1 MRVKEAYY
9 EWLEEVL
16 AIPMNELL
24 KMSLTEIDSRL
35 AILEKEME
43 KAVNEVNNQAYESG
57 ARGFDV
63 DVDENG
69 PFIIKL
75 ESGVS

>member
-1 MRVKEAYY
+1 MKVKEAYY

-24 KMSLTEIDSRL
+24 NMSLTEIEERL
-35 AILEKEME
+35 EVFENKME
-43 KAVNEVNNQAYESG
+43 KAVEEVNKEAYENG
-57 ARGFDV
+57 AIGFDV